1 MEKLG
6 EILKEA
12 LPGQI
17 LPGNTGS
24 SLQTKTCPECG
35 AEIKPETIKLF
46 TKTIQ
51 RYPLCK
57 CEIERQRRNEDALL
71 KRERYARI
79 ERLFKN
85 SGLGPRYGTCSFE
98 NWLNRKGT
106 GAAFRAAT
114 GYVENL
120 HSNIKS
126 GKGFL
131 LFGPPGNGKSHLA
144 AAVVRAALDKGY
156 TAVFE
161 RVPKLLLKIRSTY
174 NACSRVSEAEI
185 MQALTQADLLVL
197 DDAGAEKWTEWTE
210 PTLYTIIDERYSW
223 QKSLLITT
231 NSSLEELEEK
241 IGIRAMDR
249 VLEMCEIVENQGT
262 SFRKERAR
270 TRKN

>member
-1 MEKLG
+1 M
-6 EILKEA
+6 
-12 LPGQI
+12 PGQI
-17 LPGNTGS
+17 QPESTGNLSAQKCPDCGSMIEPKLLPMTNRWV
-24 SLQTKTCPECG
+24 LPACRCRVEEYLRQEEK
-35 AEIKPETIKLF
+35 
-46 TKTIQ
+46 
-51 RYPLCK
+51 
-57 CEIERQRRNEDALL
+57 RQRRE
-71 KRERYARI
+71 KKARI
-79 ERLFKN
+79 ERLFAN
-85 SGLGPRYGTCSFE
+85 SGLGPRFSGCTFRNWIKRRGTEEAYKIAFE
-98 NWLNRKGT
+98 Y
-106 GAAFRAAT
+106 A
-114 GYVENL
+114 ENI
-120 HSNIKS
+120 SENISS

-156 TAVFE
+156 TAIFE

-270 TRKN
+270 RKANMNTKGR